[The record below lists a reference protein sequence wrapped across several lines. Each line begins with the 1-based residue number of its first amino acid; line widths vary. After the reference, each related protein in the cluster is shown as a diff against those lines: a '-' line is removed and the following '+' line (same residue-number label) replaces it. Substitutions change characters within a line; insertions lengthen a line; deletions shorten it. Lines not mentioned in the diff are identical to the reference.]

1 MSNNKEMDWNQS
13 DATMRRID
21 EILQQCHAA
30 AFTDEYTAWLKALNN
45 LRRECLA
52 LVEEDR
58 LDDVEEHLQNA
69 RKAINQFNP
78 DEATARES
86 LDEAENIMRRA
97 MQERNL
103 LVKESDT
110 VKPGRR

>member
-1 MSNNKEMDWNQS
+1 MTDREMDWNQS

-30 AFTDEYTAWLKALNN
+30 AFTDAYEAWLKALNN

-52 LVEEDR
+52 LVEENR
-58 LDDVEEHLQNA
+58 LQDVEQHLSEA
-69 RKAINQFNP
+69 RKSINKFNP
-78 DEATARES
+78 DEATARKN
-86 LDEAENIMRRA
+86 LNTAENIMRNA

>member
-1 MSNNKEMDWNQS
+1 MTDKEMDWNQS

-58 LDDVEEHLQNA
+58 LDSVEGHISKARNAINRYNTDDVKA
-69 RKAINQFNP
+69 RKHLDAA
-78 DEATARES
+78 EAV
-86 LDEAENIMRRA
+86 MRRA

-110 VKPGRR
+110 VRPGRR